1 MPHTM
6 VTFRLHRSGVI
17 LLVVFC
23 VVLVVLVYAAGVL
36 TAGSWNA
43 GRGFSPPPPVAR
55 APVVAPAPAGGG
67 LKPRP
72 TLKAAAPG
80 ESLTLRVAVLTSE
93 EDAKAELANLT
104 AMGLKPA
111 VVQMV
116 TTSGVTLHNVV
127 VGHFE
132 TRAAAN
138 AAAKELQSRLGFLPV
153 VIPAPV
159 PPNL

>member
-36 TAGSWNA
+36 TAGWWNV

-55 APVVAPAPAGGG
+55 APGVARAPEGGG

-72 TLKAAAPG
+72 TLKAAPAAPR

-104 AMGLKPA
+104 AMGLKPS
-111 VVQMV
+111 VVQMA
-116 TTSGVTLHNVV
+116 TTSGVT
-127 VGHFE
+127 
-132 TRAAAN
+132 
-138 AAAKELQSRLGFLPV
+138 
-153 VIPAPV
+153 
-159 PPNL
+159 